1 MPASSASSYRRDIE
15 GLRALAVLLVIVHHV
30 APQILP
36 GGFVGVDVFFVI
48 SGFLMT
54 RIINAAMHAGTF
66 SYSAFIWRRSRRI
79 VPALTTVLLATLG
92 IALCVLTGPEL
103 TSLARHL
110 IAGSLSASNLLLWSE
125 VGYFDTTAAL
135 KPLLHLWSLG
145 VEEQFYFLWPLF
157 LGALPLAPRVRVLA
171 VCALVALSL
180 MVSES
185 LAWSD
190 PSQAFYVLHSRAW
203 EMGLGGVLVLMVPL
217 QDALGADRTK
227 RSAILRDAAS
237 LVGLALILGAAT
249 QLNGAAAWP
258 GLSALLPVVGTVLL
272 LGAGP
277 SAVANLRVLS
287 LGPAEWLGKRSYSLY
302 LWHWPPLAFLAILAQ
317 EQAWS
322 ASMLQWSAVILML
335 PVALL
340 ADLTF
345 RFVERPAFA
354 RASSVE
360 QAGPIRARHLVAYAK
375 PLMAVALLAV
385 VMVQTHGLPIRYGT
399 AGVDAVSALRDASP
413 DSIAAYGRTAT
424 RCRLPDKGHAT
435 WCWRVAGQGRGI
447 AVYGDSHAEAV
458 FAGLTA
464 LDTGTP
470 LFLTGRK
477 GCAPIVQIVSGSDR
491 TAEICRRASNLAH
504 EAIRADQS
512 VGTVVMV
519 SRGPAYMSG
528 AGFGVDSQRIVVPIA
543 PGDSVALKRAFAS
556 GMERSIRSFIDA
568 NKRVILVL
576 DTPELGFLP
585 EECLIGRPFKLRTIR
600 TPCAVPR
607 QVVTDRNREYRQLVA
622 HLQRRIPALEVFDTF
637 PILCNA
643 TQCDAVRDD
652 RLLYSDAN
660 HLTMFGSRLVTQQLQ
675 AHLARRH
682 VSTASLQMS
691 MVPPAR
697 SQ

>member
-1 MPASSASSYRRDIE
+1 MPASTPSAYRRDIE

-30 APQILP
+30 APQVLP

-54 RIINAAMHAGTF
+54 RIIDNAMQAGTF
-66 SYSAFIWRRSRRI
+66 SYSAFIWRRGRRI
-79 VPALTTVLLATLG
+79 VPALVTVLVATLSV
-92 IALCVLTGPEL
+92 ALCLLTGPEL
-103 TSLARHL
+103 TNLARHL

-145 VEEQFYFLWPLF
+145 VEEQFYLLWPLF
-157 LGALPLAPRVRVLA
+157 LGAVPMAPRSRVLA
-171 VCALVALSL
+171 MCALVALSL

-190 PSQAFYVLHSRAW
+190 PSQAFYMLHSRAW
-203 EMGLGGVLVLMVPL
+203 ELGLGGVLALSTPVLSAP
-217 QDALGADRTK
+217 AADRTE
-227 RSAILRDAAS
+227 RSAVLRSAAS
-237 LVGLALILGAAT
+237 LVGLTLILGAAT
-249 QLNGAAAWP
+249 QLDGAAAWP
-258 GLSALLPVVGTVLL
+258 GLSALLPVVGTVML

-277 SAVANLRVLS
+277 SAFTNLRVLS
-287 LGPAEWLGKRSYSLY
+287 HGPAEWLGKRSYSLY
-302 LWHWPPLAFLAILAQ
+302 LWHWPPLAFLSILAQ
-317 EQAWS
+317 EHAWS
-322 ASMLQWSAVILML
+322 ASFLQWSGVLLML

-340 ADLTF
+340 ADLTY
-345 RFVERPAFA
+345 RFVERPAYT

-375 PLMAVALLAV
+375 PLGAVALLAAV
-385 VMVQTHGLPIRYGT
+385 LLQTHGLPIRYGT
-399 AGVDAVSALRDASP
+399 AGLDAVSTLRDASP
-413 DSIAAYGRTAT
+413 DSIASYGNLAT

-435 WCWRVAGQGRGI
+435 WCWRVAGQGRGV

-458 FAGLTA
+458 FAGLAA
-464 LDTGTP
+464 LGTDTP

-477 GCAPIVQIVSGSDR
+477 GCAPIIQIVSGSDR

-504 EAIRADQS
+504 ETIRADQS
-512 VGTVVMV
+512 VGIVVMV

-528 AGFGVDSQRIVVPIA
+528 AGFGVDSQRAVVPIA
-543 PGDSVALKRAFAS
+543 PGDSVALKLAFEY

-568 NKRVILVL
+568 NKRVVLVL

-600 TPCAVPR
+600 TPCAVSR
-607 QVVTDRNREYRQLVA
+607 RVVSQRNREYRLLVA
-622 HLQRRIPALEVFDTF
+622 RLQRRIPALEVFDTF
-637 PILCNA
+637 PILCDT
-643 TQCDAVRDD
+643 TQCDVVRAH

-660 HLTMFGSRLVTQQLQ
+660 HLTMFGSRLVTRPLQ
-675 AHLARRH
+675 EHLAQRD
-682 VSTASLQMS
+682 V
-691 MVPPAR
+691 AR
-697 SQ
+697 SSIPANKVPSARGQ